1 MINYLKNLFKKKTEP
16 ETTPV
21 EQPKNNYYL
30 AKYRANVSLHITY
43 NQLDTDG
50 YHEYRQ
56 YENIESDDNVIE
68 LTKSIRETHYQL
80 QLDYQALMLKA
91 TTLQAEN
98 EDLKAKLDDLH
109 KWINQGG
116 GKKTNT

>member
-1 MINYLKNLFKKKTEP
+1 MSLP
-16 ETTPV
+16 E
-21 EQPKNNYYL
+21 K
-30 AKYRANVSLHITY
+30 
-43 NQLDTDG
+43 QLD
-50 YHEYRQ
+50 
-56 YENIESDDNVIE
+56 VID
-68 LTKSIRETHYQL
+68 LTKLIRDVHYKL

-98 EDLKAKLDDLH
+98 EELKAKLDDLH

>member
-1 MINYLKNLFKKKTEP
+1 MSLP
-16 ETTPV
+16 E
-21 EQPKNNYYL
+21 K
-30 AKYRANVSLHITY
+30 
-43 NQLDTDG
+43 QLD
-50 YHEYRQ
+50 
-56 YENIESDDNVIE
+56 VID
-68 LTKSIRETHYQL
+68 LTKLIRDVHYKL